1 MIRTT
6 TFEGNNT
13 TETLLKVILNFQK
26 QQFQTCRLFFMIMLL
41 TTRIQVTTL
50 HMWDKQGIYRQIFRI
65 QSL

>member
-13 TETLLKVILNFQK
+13 TETLLRVILNFQK

-50 HMWDKQGIYRQIFRI
+50 HMWDKQGIYRQFFRI